1 MLDITF
7 YRDDFRRRDAPLA
20 ATSTEIDFLIEDKKV
35 VIIDDVLFSGR
46 SIRAALTAIQS
57 YGRPENIEL
66 LVLIDRRFSRHL
78 PIQPNY
84 RGRQVDA
91 INEERVLVS
100 WKETDKKDA
109 VYIEQNNMDQ
119 LSVEH
124 LLGIKYLNTN
134 DIDLIFKTAD
144 HFKEVINRPIKKVP
158 SLRDITIANLFFENS
173 TRTKLSFE
181 LAEKRLSA
189 DVINFS
195 AGQSSVKKG
204 ETLIDTV
211 NNILSMKVDIVVMR
225 HGNVGAGV
233 FLSKHVDAK
242 IINAGDGTHE
252 HPTQA
257 LLDSYSIREK
267 LGSVKGKKIV
277 IVGDILHSR
286 VALSNIF
293 ALQLQGAQV
302 KVCGPT
308 TLIPKYI
315 SSLGVEVETNL
326 KKALEWCD
334 VANVLRVQHERMD
347 IKYFPSTREYTQL
360 FGINKEILD
369 NLGKKIVIMHPGPIN
384 RGVEITSDVADSDQS
399 IILNQV
405 ENGVA
410 VRMAVIYLLAQQI
423 KR

>member
-1 MLDITF
+1 M
-7 YRDDFRRRDAPLA
+7 
-20 ATSTEIDFLIEDKKV
+20 SE
-35 VIIDDVLFSGR
+35 
-46 SIRAALTAIQS
+46 
-57 YGRPENIEL
+57 
-66 LVLIDRRFSRHL
+66 
-78 PIQPNY
+78 
-84 RGRQVDA
+84 
-91 INEERVLVS
+91 
-100 WKETDKKDA
+100 
-109 VYIEQNNMDQ
+109 

-124 LLGIKYLNTN
+124 LLGIKYLKST

-189 DVINFS
+189 DIINFS
-195 AGQSSVKKG
+195 ANQSSVKKG

-211 NNILSMKVDIVVMR
+211 NNILAMKVDIVVMR

-233 FLSKHVDAK
+233 FLSNHVDAK

-267 LGSVKGKKIV
+267 LGSVKGKKV
-277 IVGDILHSR
+277 LIVGDILHSR

-293 ALQLQGAQV
+293 ALQLQGAEV

-315 SSLGVEVETNL
+315 SSLGVTIETNL

-347 IKYFPSTREYTQL
+347 INYFPSTREYKQL
-360 FGINKEILD
+360 FGINQEILD
-369 NLGKKIVIMHPGPIN
+369 KLNKKIVIMHPGPIN
-384 RGVEITSDVADSDQS
+384 RGVEITSEVADSNES

-410 VRMAVIYLLAQQI
+410 VRMAVIYLLAQQV

>member
-1 MLDITF
+1 MK
-7 YRDDFRRRDAPLA
+7 
-20 ATSTEIDFLIEDKKV
+20 S
-35 VIIDDVLFSGR
+35 
-46 SIRAALTAIQS
+46 
-57 YGRPENIEL
+57 
-66 LVLIDRRFSRHL
+66 
-78 PIQPNY
+78 
-84 RGRQVDA
+84 
-91 INEERVLVS
+91 
-100 WKETDKKDA
+100 
-109 VYIEQNNMDQ
+109 
-119 LSVEH
+119 LSVNN
-124 LLGIKYLNTN
+124 LLGIKHLNQS
-134 DIDLIFKTAD
+134 DLELIFETAD

-158 SLRDITIANLFFENS
+158 SLRDTTIANLFFENS

-195 AGQSSVKKG
+195 ASGSSVKKG

-225 HGNVGAGV
+225 HPNVGAGV

-267 LGSVKGKKIV
+267 LGDVAGKKVV
-277 IVGDILHSR
+277 IVGDVLHSR

-293 ALQLQGAQV
+293 ALKLQGAEV

-308 TLIPKYI
+308 TLIPKHI
-315 SSLGVEVETNL
+315 ESLGVSVETNL
-326 KKALEWCD
+326 RKALEWCD

-347 IKYFPSTREYTQL
+347 VKYFPSTREYTQL
-360 FGINKEILD
+360 FGIDKQLLNSLDKE
-369 NLGKKIVIMHPGPIN
+369 IVIMHPGPIN
-384 RGVEITSDVADSDQS
+384 RGVEITSDVADSEQS
-399 IILNQV
+399 IILDQV

-410 VRMAVIYLLAQQI
+410 VRMACIYLLAEQI